1 MSEAWVS
8 RLTSDIGWLNSTNA
22 LMAEAWSRHSI
33 YDVPDTF
40 KRISPQIHKPS
51 TCSIGPRYNGDLNLL
66 RMERHKHRAL
76 LNFLIRCQVS
86 IHDIIR
92 ALRKNLHDFRACYQ
106 DLDTFWMKNDDE
118 FLKIMIYDG
127 AFMIEIMI
135 ATVEPYERTPSSYH
149 AKDPIFK
156 KPYLVED
163 LRVDMLRLDNQIP
176 MKVLEILSKFCKNKI
191 QSIHQLIRHFFFR
204 KYEEGRY
211 DISQTSTIFHLPEIT
226 GHHLLDVYKKTLIQ
240 HGGYHHTSSR
250 QPLSAVELQEAG
262 VIFQCSETL
271 SLTDICFTKGV
282 LCLPAVDVDEAFE
295 VVMRNLIAYE
305 QAHGEGQE
313 VTSYVFFMDGIVNND
328 KDIALLREKG
338 IIRSGVSSDKRIAD
352 LFNGLTKGIV
362 AKVVD
367 NVDVDVTKDINEY
380 CNRRWNRWQA
390 NFKQR
395 YFANP
400 WAFPGIHK
408 C

>member
-1 MSEAWVS
+1 
-8 RLTSDIGWLNSTNA
+8 
-22 LMAEAWSRHSI
+22 
-33 YDVPDTF
+33 
-40 KRISPQIHKPS
+40 
-51 TCSIGPRYNGDLNLL
+51 
-66 RMERHKHRAL
+66 MECHKHRAL
-76 LNFLIRCQVS
+76 QNFLVRCRVS
-86 IHDIIR
+86 IHDIIE
-92 ALRKNLHDFRACYQ
+92 ALNKNLHDFRACYQ

-118 FLKIMIYDG
+118 FLRIMLYDG
-127 AFMIEIMI
+127 AFMIEIML
-135 ATVEPYERTPSSYH
+135 ATFETYVCAPSSYH
-149 AKDPIFK
+149 AKDPVFK

-176 MKVLEILSKFCKNKI
+176 MKVLEILSEFCKNKI
-191 QSIHQLIRHFFFR
+191 QSIHQLIRHFFFH

-211 DISQTSTIFHLPEIT
+211 DISQTSRIFHLTEIT

-240 HGGYHHTSSR
+240 NGGYHHTNSR

-262 VIFQCSETL
+262 VIFQCSETP
-271 SLTDICFTKGV
+271 SLTDISFAKAV
-282 LCLPAVDVDEAFE
+282 LCLPAVDVDKAFE
-295 VVMRNLIAYE
+295 VVMQNLIAYE

-352 LFNGLTKGIV
+352 LFNGLTKGPV

-367 NVDVDVTKDINEY
+367 NVDVDVTQDINDY

-395 YFANP
+395 YFTNP
-400 WAFPGIHK
+400 WVTCSLIVGALVLGLTITQYSI
-408 C
+408 